1 MGSLI
6 TIPSLLTLVGKKD
19 VGRLNA
25 PNLADNDMLF
35 ITGSDNWAA
44 SDNNRNNALGFALTG
59 INIFNSWKSKAEQA
73 KTAGQTQRST
83 ILTLANGSYIEVRI
97 DINGSGYSDGRISG
111 CRFYLNDKYG
121 NELVSFGQSGGIW
134 SSGNNI
140 ENDMQDMVFVLA
152 DRSST
157 NYPTST
163 HYAAIL
169 YRIKESWSGNEV
181 RNGAMGSL
189 TNFTD
194 DKYNTFINGALPPD
208 DPYGLLPTSEP
219 DGGFGNAD
227 YSNDDTDFS
236 GLPSLTSSQVGFCS
250 LYKMTQQ
257 QMADLADY
265 LWGLSTGT
273 IATFLPVFS
282 NPMDCIIAVGIV
294 PVEPEVEIQDD
305 LIKVGNLTTTVWAR
319 RITKQYDEIDMGE
332 VEIGKGSFTNSF
344 MDYSPYSKVELY
356 LPYIGNVS
364 LDTDEVMD
372 GTVGVKYK
380 FDLLSGSCVAEVKV
394 TKTYNYQD
402 ADHVHSNILYRY
414 SGNFLANIPINGE
427 NFAQMFNAVI
437 GAVAMG
443 INAAGN
449 YKTGIA
455 SADMAKSADVSS
467 ARSDAASLHRSAAA
481 FNGVGAT
488 SAMKPSIQR
497 AGNVSSVCG
506 FLSKQKPEIILKL
519 PKIANIGEN
528 QGHEVG
534 YPRYGEYTIAELEGY
549 SSIMMIHLKNI
560 PCTDTERSMIESDLN
575 AGVIF
580 SKTAV
585 PQHSEFQN
593 TVKVYK
599 FKCENICVNKA
610 DDWELIDTLTVAW
623 RNPNID
629 VLNPTIRIEATSNL
643 TKRRILKEGNYVYIA
658 DFERYYYVKSMKAQ
672 AGNFIELELA
682 VDACMSWLTNLRN
695 QQCVVDRQEKV
706 WNTYLNDEFMR
717 VYNTPYTVVK
727 EFPNGF
733 STQNFVLAVAGGGT
747 SSNT

>member
-1 MGSLI
+1 MSVYVP
-6 TIPSLLTLVGKKD
+6 T
-19 VGRLNA
+19 
-25 PNLADNDMLF
+25 PNVILM
-35 ITGSDNWAA
+35 SDNTPRYQSA
-44 SDNNRNNALGFALTG
+44 G
-59 INIFNSWKSKAEQA
+59 INFRGNHTPTSNGAEFDMNTSYHSDFKFTNFETRSRTTFWTLRNGSKIDWECANVNGHINYYIYLVDPNGNTVRTLNWSVREIYIVEVDLVIWKDYERVSLFQWYNPS
-73 KTAGQTQRST
+73 TAGSNYGAVAPYPITT
-83 ILTLANGSYIEVRI
+83 AELDLFLNGT
-97 DINGSGYSDGRISG
+97 
-111 CRFYLNDKYG
+111 
-121 NELVSFGQSGGIW
+121 ELP
-134 SSGNNI
+134 
-140 ENDMQDMVFVLA
+140 E
-152 DRSST
+152 
-157 NYPTST
+157 
-163 HYAAIL
+163 
-169 YRIKESWSGNEV
+169 
-181 RNGAMGSL
+181 
-189 TNFTD
+189 
-194 DKYNTFINGALPPD
+194 
-208 DPYGLLPTSEP
+208 DPYGFIPESTD
-219 DGGFGNAD
+219 DGGLGNGD
-227 YSNDDTDFS
+227 YSNDDTDYS
-236 GLPSLTSSQVGFCS
+236 GLPTLSSSQVGFCS

-257 QMADLADY
+257 QMSDLADY
-265 LWGLSTGT
+265 LWGMSQGT
-273 IATFLPVFS
+273 LATFLPIFS

-294 PVEPEVEIQDD
+294 PVNPETESQAD
-305 LIKVGNLTTTVWAR
+305 LIKVGNLTTTVYGS
-319 RITKQYDEIDMGE
+319 RITKQYDEIDMGT
-332 VEIGKGSFTNSF
+332 VEIGKGQFTNSF
-344 MDYSPYSKVELY
+344 MDYSPYTKVELY

-372 GTVGVKYK
+372 STIGVKYK

-402 ADHVHSNILYRY
+402 EDHVHSNILYRY

-497 AGNVSSVCG
+497 AGNVSSVSG
-506 FLSKQKPEIILKL
+506 FLSKQKPEIVLKL
-519 PKIANIGEN
+519 PKIANIGSN

-560 PCTDTERSMIESDLN
+560 PCTDTEREMIERDLN
-575 AGVIF
+575 SGVIL
-580 SKTAV
+580 SNTAV

-629 VLNPTIRIEATSNL
+629 ILNPTIRIEATSNL
-643 TKRRILKEGNYVYIA
+643 TKRRILREGNYVYIA

-672 AGNFIELELA
+672 AGNFIELELS

-733 STQNFVLAVAGGGT
+733 STQNFILAVAGGGT
-747 SSNT
+747 SSST

>member
-1 MGSLI
+1 MANF
-6 TIPSLLTLVGKKD
+6 K
-19 VGRLNA
+19 
-25 PNLADNDMLF
+25 F
-35 ITGSDNWAA
+35 ITDKLYTSAGMLDPVQVNTNLSATINPSYSTTGFDLLQNFSFVDGAFNVDQILATTPDGGSVTYNFPKNGCKLVFSKVVPYQGAIYRNVIGAFYDSNDNEVAGYNAQMFDDNHRSCNVHFGFVTDTTTGEIYLGLFYRRIAGSDSYYDVDIITYPPRAVTPYWNGIPVP
-44 SDNNRNNALGFALTG
+44 DTPYAL
-59 INIFNSWKSKAEQA
+59 IP
-73 KTAGQTQRST
+73 
-83 ILTLANGSYIEVRI
+83 
-97 DINGSGYSDGRISG
+97 D
-111 CRFYLNDKYG
+111 
-121 NELVSFGQSGGIW
+121 
-134 SSGNNI
+134 SS
-140 ENDMQDMVFVLA
+140 
-152 DRSST
+152 
-157 NYPTST
+157 
-163 HYAAIL
+163 
-169 YRIKESWSGNEV
+169 
-181 RNGAMGSL
+181 
-189 TNFTD
+189 
-194 DKYNTFINGALPPD
+194 
-208 DPYGLLPTSEP
+208 P
-219 DGGFGNAD
+219 DGGFGGAD

-236 GLPSLTSSQVGFCS
+236 GLPTLSSSQVGFCS

-294 PVEPEVEIQDD
+294 PVDPEVEIQDD

-332 VEIGKGSFTNSF
+332 VEIGKGDFTNSF
-344 MDYSPYSKVELY
+344 MDYSPYTKIELY

-372 GTVGVKYK
+372 STIKVKYK

-427 NFAQMFNAVI
+427 NFSQMFNAVI

-455 SADMAKSADVSS
+455 SADMAKSADVSA

-560 PCTDTERSMIESDLN
+560 PCTDTERELIERDLN
-575 AGVIF
+575 SGVIF

-629 VLNPTIRIEATSNL
+629 VLNPIIRIEATSNL
-643 TKRRILKEGNYVYIA
+643 SKRRILREGNYVYIA

-733 STQNFVLAVAGGGT
+733 STQNFVLAVAGGGNSNSGDGGGGG
-747 SSNT
+747 SSF

>member
-1 MGSLI
+1 MDKIKTSTGIVQGAVFSTTSLPGA
-6 TIPSLLTLVGKKD
+6 TRYNSLSAYTS
-19 VGRLNA
+19 
-25 PNLADNDMLF
+25 LF
-35 ITGSDNWAA
+35 TGYFVE
-44 SDNNRNNALGFALTG
+44 GEFAL
-59 INIFNSWKSKAEQA
+59 IELPESW
-73 KTAGQTQRST
+73 TTTYQR
-83 ILTLANGSYIEVRI
+83 ILTLNENLWFSCVLSGGLRYLTINDNLSHKIQISSAGTHIYLYFAEYHYDDNSKAIYIIPIEYLGTSPILRYSVS
-97 DINGSGYSDGRISG
+97 NASNFGYS
-111 CRFYLNDKYG
+111 YT
-121 NELVSFGQSGGIW
+121 EW
-134 SSGNNI
+134 
-140 ENDMQDMVFVLA
+140 ENLLKKSV
-152 DRSST
+152 
-157 NYPTST
+157 
-163 HYAAIL
+163 I
-169 YRIKESWSGNEV
+169 
-181 RNGAMGSL
+181 
-189 TNFTD
+189 
-194 DKYNTFINGALPPD
+194 PD
-208 DPYGLLPTSEP
+208 NPYGLIPLTDD
-219 DGGFGNAD
+219 DGGYGNGD
-227 YSNDDTDFS
+227 YTNDDTDYS
-236 GLPSLTSSQVGFCS
+236 GLPALSSSQVGFCS

-265 LWGLSTGT
+265 LWGLSQGT
-273 IATFLPVFS
+273 LATFLPIFS

-294 PVEPEVEIQDD
+294 PVDPETESQSD
-305 LIKVGNLTTTVWAR
+305 LIKVGNLVTTVSGF
-319 RITKQYDEIDMGE
+319 RIIKQYDEIDMGSIT
-332 VEIGKGSFTNSF
+332 IGKGDFTNSF
-344 MDYSPYSKVELY
+344 MDYSPYTKVELY

-372 GTVGVKYK
+372 SIIGVKYK

-394 TKTYNYQD
+394 TKTYNYQEE
-402 ADHVHSNILYRY
+402 DHVHSNILYRY

-427 NFAQMFNAVI
+427 NFSQMFNAVI

-560 PCTDTERSMIESDLN
+560 PCTDTERELIERDLN
-575 AGVIF
+575 SGVIF
-580 SKTAV
+580 SNTAV

-610 DDWELIDTLTVAW
+610 DDWELLDTLTVAW

-629 VLNPTIRIEATSNL
+629 VLNPTIRIEATNNL
-643 TKRRILKEGNYVYIA
+643 SKRRILREGNYVYIA
-658 DFERYYYVKSMKAQ
+658 DFERYYYIKSMKAQ

-695 QQCVVDRQEKV
+695 QKCVVDRQEKV
-706 WNTYLNDEFMR
+706 WNTYLNDEFIR

-733 STQNFVLAVAGGGT
+733 STQNFILAVAGGGT
-747 SSNT
+747 TSSSGDDDGGGGGGGSNF

>member
-1 MGSLI
+1 MPARIVTNIDKIMTSEGVKN
-6 TIPSLLTLVGKKD
+6 LTLLEAVSRYDSTTATSATVSSSVPPATTGETINVFRHD
-19 VGRLNA
+19 WLNLLSEY
-25 PNLADNDMLF
+25 NY
-35 ITGSDNWAA
+35 I
-44 SDNNRNNALGFALTG
+44 
-59 INIFNSWKSKAEQA
+59 KSHGLYN
-73 KTAGQTQRST
+73 TYRPVC
-83 ILTLANGSYIEVRI
+83 TLANGIILEFRVIRNYYSSSQRYEYAFQIYKNKNGTRTYVN
-97 DINGSGYSDGRISG
+97 DITITMTDSSQDLTGLYFTICQSPDLSGWVGSSMLWEGYDVGYQWTKNLVSRLATPATSPVTELLNGS
-111 CRFYLNDKYG
+111 
-121 NELVSFGQSGGIW
+121 
-134 SSGNNI
+134 
-140 ENDMQDMVFVLA
+140 
-152 DRSST
+152 
-157 NYPTST
+157 
-163 HYAAIL
+163 
-169 YRIKESWSGNEV
+169 
-181 RNGAMGSL
+181 
-189 TNFTD
+189 
-194 DKYNTFINGALPPD
+194 LPPD
-208 DPYGLLPTSEP
+208 DPYGLLPQSDTN
-219 DGGFGNAD
+219 DGLGNGD
-227 YSNDDTDFS
+227 YSNDDTGYS
-236 GLPSLTSSQVGFCS
+236 GLPTLSSSQVGFCS

-257 QMADLADY
+257 QMSDLADY
-265 LWGLSTGT
+265 LWGLSQGT
-273 IATFLPVFS
+273 LATFLPIFS

-294 PVEPEVEIQDD
+294 PVEPETATPD
-305 LIKVGNLTTTVWAR
+305 LIKVGNLTTTVYGS
-319 RITKQYDEIDMGE
+319 RITKQYDEFDMGE
-332 VEIGKGSFTNSF
+332 IEIGKGDFTNSF
-344 MDYSPYSKVELY
+344 MDYSPYTKVELY

-372 GTVGVKYK
+372 STIGVKYK

-394 TKTYNYQD
+394 TKTYNYKE

-560 PCTDTERSMIESDLN
+560 PCTDTERELIERDLN
-575 AGVIF
+575 SGVIF

-610 DDWELIDTLTVAW
+610 DDWEVIDTLTVAW
-623 RNPNID
+623 RDPNID
-629 VLNPTIRIEATSNL
+629 VLNPTIRIEATTNL
-643 TKRRILKEGNYVYIA
+643 TKRRILREGNYVYIA

-672 AGNFIELELA
+672 AGNFIELELE

-695 QQCVVDRQEKV
+695 QKCVVDRQEKV

-733 STQNFVLAVAGGGT
+733 STQNFVLAVAGGGST
-747 SSNT
+747 SST

>member
-1 MGSLI
+1 MGNYRYYLR
-6 TIPSLLTLVGKKD
+6 PRLLTTDGMKECGSVIYDIGENPSPAAWWTPGGNLPWGYQYYAPLGIECKAAFLEAHNNPGLEVTLFRLTNGTRFYVTSVG
-19 VGRLNA
+19 G
-25 PNLADNDMLF
+25 
-35 ITGSDNWAA
+35 
-44 SDNNRNNALGFALTG
+44 
-59 INIFNSWKSKAEQA
+59 NSWPWE
-73 KTAGQTQRST
+73 
-83 ILTLANGSYIEVRI
+83 IWGS
-97 DINGSGYSDGRISG
+97 N
-111 CRFYLNDKYG
+111 
-121 NELVSFGQSGGIW
+121 
-134 SSGNNI
+134 GNNI
-140 ENDMQDMVFVLA
+140 YRIYLGQDFRADQAEYIYVALAYYISPSDVQYNTLYVAYKGPYGGNTMISSRFAEN
-152 DRSST
+152 
-157 NYPTST
+157 PTST
-163 HYAAIL
+163 SVVNMWNVL
-169 YRIKESWSGNEV
+169 L
-181 RNGAMGSL
+181 NGVP
-189 TNFTD
+189 TEIT
-194 DKYNTFINGALPPD
+194 
-208 DPYGLLPTSEP
+208 DPYITLPESQP

-227 YSNDDTDFS
+227 YSNDDTDYS
-236 GLPSLTSSQVGFCS
+236 GLPSLSSSQVGFCS
-250 LYKMTQQ
+250 LYKMNQQ

-273 IATFLPVFS
+273 IATFLPIFS

-294 PVEPEVEIQDD
+294 PVEPEVESQQD
-305 LIKVGNLTTTVWAR
+305 LIKVGNLTTTVWGY

-332 VEIGKGSFTNSF
+332 VEIGKGMFTNSF
-344 MDYSPYSKVELY
+344 MDYSPYTKVELY

-372 GTVGVKYK
+372 STIGVKYK

-394 TKTYNYQD
+394 TKTYNYKNE
-402 ADHVHSNILYRY
+402 DHVHSNILYRY
-414 SGNFLANIPINGE
+414 SGNFLANIPVNGE

-506 FLSKQKPEIILKL
+506 FLAKQKPEIVLKL
-519 PKIANIGEN
+519 PKIASIGDN

-560 PCTDTERSMIESDLN
+560 PCTDTERNMIENNLN
-575 AGVIF
+575 SGVIF
-580 SKTAV
+580 SKTAI
-585 PQHSEFQN
+585 PQHNEFQN

-643 TKRRILKEGNYVYIA
+643 TKRKILKEGNYVYIA

-672 AGNFIELELA
+672 AGNFIELELS

-695 QQCVVDRQEKV
+695 QRCVVDRQEKV

-733 STQNFVLAVAGGGT
+733 STQNFILAVAGGGST
-747 SSNT
+747 NSSSGGGGGGGGSF

>member
-1 MGSLI
+1 MGYYYNYNFLKDKYRGY
-6 TIPSLLTLVGKKD
+6 IPC
-19 VGRLNA
+19 
-25 PNLADNDMLF
+25 F
-35 ITGSDNWAA
+35 
-44 SDNNRNNALGFALTG
+44 
-59 INIFNSWKSKAEQA
+59 KSKTNVEYTSNISRTKDQFAQ
-73 KTAGQTQRST
+73 
-83 ILTLANGSYIEVRI
+83 IFDFGSEL
-97 DINGSGYSDGRISG
+97 
-111 CRFYLNDKYG
+111 LNYFHYAD
-121 NELVSFGQSGGIW
+121 
-134 SSGNNI
+134 SSGN
-140 ENDMQDMVFVLA
+140 
-152 DRSST
+152 
-157 NYPTST
+157 
-163 HYAAIL
+163 
-169 YRIKESWSGNEV
+169 
-181 RNGAMGSL
+181 
-189 TNFTD
+189 
-194 DKYNTFINGALPPD
+194 
-208 DPYGLLPTSEP
+208 LLPSYSSGSVIFTAMNGNTIRLYSYGDLRGFKFYLANNTEVSSLVFNPNTNIQFMYPMFGKSASDGILRLNGWSFRGKNTDTFRVFASSNFDNYNFSNFFGDSIVELNGPYDTLPDSEP
-219 DGGFGNAD
+219 DGGFGGTD
-227 YSNDDTDFS
+227 YSNDDTDYS
-236 GLPSLTSSQVGFCS
+236 GLPTLSSSRVGFCS
-250 LYKMTQQ
+250 LYKMTEQ
-257 QMADLADY
+257 QMKDLADY

-294 PVEPEVEIQDD
+294 PVDPEVESQDD

-332 VEIGKGSFTNSF
+332 VEVGKGKFTNSF
-344 MDYSPYSKVELY
+344 MDYSPYTKVELY

-372 GTVGVKYK
+372 STIGVKYK
-380 FDLLSGSCVAEVKV
+380 FDLLSGSCVAEVKI

-402 ADHVHSNILYRY
+402 EDHVHSNILYRY

-427 NFAQMFNAVI
+427 NFSQMFNAVI

-455 SADMAKSADVSS
+455 SADMAKNADVSS

-519 PKIANIGEN
+519 PKVASIGEN

-549 SSIMMIHLKNI
+549 SSIMMVHLKNI
-560 PCTDTERSMIESDLN
+560 PCTDIERNMIENDLN

-593 TVKVYK
+593 IVKVYK

-610 DDWELIDTLTVAW
+610 DNWELIDTLTIAW

-643 TKRRILKEGNYVYIA
+643 TKRRILREGNYVYIA

-672 AGNFIELELA
+672 AGNFIELELS

-733 STQNFVLAVAGGGT
+733 STQNFVLAVAGGG
-747 SSNT
+747 SSSSSS